1 MMDPEEL
8 QAKETDPFDEIDIE
22 PFTDNPTFY
31 DAAVAFASSRKEEG
45 ITLYLPSLFKSW
57 NAIPV

>member
-31 DAAVAFASSRKEEG
+31 DAAVAFASSRKEP
-45 ITLYLPSLFKSW
+45 L
-57 NAIPV
+57 V